1 MQEITEKKSKLTEKE
16 YILKAASLYGLE
28 PYEIK
33 DLEKDLDGT
42 FPNPF
47 MRRKYHDLFDL
58 YKVYKSTEYNDHI
71 DTDDDGIISL
81 NQYSYKV
88 SRRRLNNSVIGKG
101 WIISSNLDAYLIVP
115 PAKVLYDIAPV
126 YNNIA
131 EKNNYLIPW
140 LARQVGIPAVVY
152 YRAEKIDPESS
163 DINYMRLTKNFI
175 GEDESLIMANTFIKP
190 PNLKGKKTGS
200 IGIDTD
206 KMIDSTVKFIKK
218 HYKKNGLSPKEAKD
232 DSEEIRK
239 GIIKQTIF
247 NKLGF
252 NRNEDNDQWGLI
264 EDLNTHK
271 LRLAPIFNYNYFAN
285 VESRHVRCCR
295 KAHKS
300 DRIEDIMLW
309 YSNEPWFKKW
319 VDEELVSLDID
330 QAEQKMNEKTG
341 ETLSDEEREYY
352 KLVIMDKM
360 HSKVVGVSELGYD
373 TDKVEE
379 ARTDSHVDRVMRKFG
394 IRRNMPKPPDGS
406 DVPNDPTR

>member
-1 MQEITEKKSKLTEKE
+1 MQEITEKRSKLSEKE

-28 PYEIK
+28 QYEIK

-42 FPNPF
+42 MPNPF
-47 MRRKYHDLFDL
+47 LRRKYHELFDL
-58 YKVYKSTEYNDHI
+58 YHVYKSTDYNEHI

-88 SRRRLNNSVIGKG
+88 SRRRLNNSVIGRG

-115 PAKVLYDIAPV
+115 PANVLYDIAMR

-152 YRAEKIDPESS
+152 YRAEKIDPQSK
-163 DINYMRLTKNFI
+163 DIQYMRLTKNFI
-175 GEDESLIMANTFIKP
+175 GEDESLIRADTFIKA
-190 PNLKGKKTGS
+190 PNLKGKKTGTV
-200 IGIDTD
+200 GIDTD
-206 KMIDSTVKFIKK
+206 KIIDSTVKFIKK
-218 HYKKNGLSPKEAKD
+218 HYKKYGISQNDAKEDA
-232 DSEEIRK
+232 EEIRR

-264 EDLNTHK
+264 EDMNTHK

-295 KAHKS
+295 KANKS
-300 DRIEDIMLW
+300 DRIEDIMLR

-319 VDEELVSLDID
+319 VDEELVALDID
-330 QAEQKMNEKTG
+330 QAEQKMNDKTG

-352 KLVIMDKM
+352 NLVIMDKM
-360 HSKVVGVSELGYD
+360 YSKVVGVSELGYD

-379 ARTDSHVDRVMRKFG
+379 ARTDRTIDRVMRRFG

-406 DVPNDPTR
+406 EGPSDPIR